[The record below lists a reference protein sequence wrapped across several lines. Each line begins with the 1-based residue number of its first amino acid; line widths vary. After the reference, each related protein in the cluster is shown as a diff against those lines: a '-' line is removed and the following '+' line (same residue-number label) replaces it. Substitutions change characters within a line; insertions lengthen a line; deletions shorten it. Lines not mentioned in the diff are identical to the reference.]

1 LGAGNRLI
9 EVYLYL
15 ATNGYAFNGGSSPTV
30 GLSGFILG
38 GGHGNLSRKYGMA
51 IDQLIEAQI
60 VLADGRVVTARSDNE
75 YNDLLWAIRGAGH
88 GNFGVVTQF
97 KFKLLEQ
104 PKVLSAISLIWS
116 YNYTTCMHILPPLL
130 ETWQTFLETLSTDDL
145 STKIGINTNSI
156 VITMIYFGTVS
167 ELRNAFVQPFL
178 NNIKVE
184 GPNLIQESKNMTF
197 IDYVYQYLGNCEAFS
212 SCLEKWMNTTPMK
225 TKNMWKGKS
234 HFVFQTLPSNAT
246 QTIASYFTMNSTP
259 REAILMVYS
268 YGGAIQNIAGNATAF
283 AHRSALYQL
292 EYYVAYLN
300 ENDMESSL
308 NWINSFYNSMS
319 QYLAPFAYVNVADS
333 NLNQFLTDYYADNK
347 DRLQQIKKR
356 YDPDN
361 LFRYQQSITLPT

>member
-1 LGAGNRLI
+1 
-9 EVYLYL
+9 
-15 ATNGYAFNGGSSPTV
+15 
-30 GLSGFILG
+30 
-38 GGHGNLSRKYGMA
+38 LSRKYGMA
-51 IDQLIEAQI
+51 IVQLIEAQI

-104 PKVLSAISLIWS
+104 PKVLSAISLIWN
-116 YNYTTCMHILPPLL
+116 YNYTTCIHILPSLL
-130 ETWQTFLETLSTDDL
+130 ETWQNFLETLSTDDL

-167 ELRNAFVQPFL
+167 ELRNSFVQPFL

-184 GPNLIQESKNMTF
+184 GPSLIQESKNMAF
-197 IDYVYQYLGNCEAFS
+197 IHYVYQYLGNCETLS
-212 SCLEKWMNTTPMK
+212 NCLEKWMNMTPMK

-246 QTIASYFTMNSTP
+246 QTIANYFTMNSTP

-268 YGGAIQNIAGNATAF
+268 YGGAIQNIASNATAF

-300 ENDMESSL
+300 ESDMESSL